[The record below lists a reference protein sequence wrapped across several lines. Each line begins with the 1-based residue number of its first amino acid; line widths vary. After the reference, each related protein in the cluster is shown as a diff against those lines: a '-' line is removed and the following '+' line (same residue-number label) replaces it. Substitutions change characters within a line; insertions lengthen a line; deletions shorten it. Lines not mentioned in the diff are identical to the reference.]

1 MPWQREQ
8 WQVRV
13 YTSPGAQHRMQK
25 KKDPP
30 IRFLLHGRNVKN
42 RETFTGATLLLVTGG
57 IETLLSTCAWNM
69 AWIFSRCFWAQK
81 HNHHW

>member
-1 MPWQREQ
+1 MAGQGIHVAW
-8 WQVRV
+8 
-13 YTSPGAQHRMQK
+13 SPAQNAKK